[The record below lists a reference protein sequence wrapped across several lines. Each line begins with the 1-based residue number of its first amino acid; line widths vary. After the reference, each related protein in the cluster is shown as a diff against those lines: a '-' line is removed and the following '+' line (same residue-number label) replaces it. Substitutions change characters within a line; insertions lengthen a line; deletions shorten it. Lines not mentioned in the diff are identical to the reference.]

1 MYHFN
6 FILNVKN
13 SHKKLFGVIAIFVML
28 GTSPLSVSYSF
39 ADFGENDSELLKNKK
54 LGVILTEKVVNG
66 KLQIQQYSLPDE
78 FSDNDKQRM
87 VSFEEELSSWAYVN
101 YNALHSGIVLYD
113 GKASKIGENQLEIS
127 TNLLEDSQSG
137 LEIPENSQSE
147 TAEKEL
153 RYKVIFSGNIV
164 NSDLESEKII
174 YFVNSIFFPE
184 LTQNIKFLDFGE
196 DLEKIDLANEKLR
209 NFDW

>member
-1 MYHFN
+1 
-6 FILNVKN
+6 
-13 SHKKLFGVIAIFVML
+13 ML

-39 ADFGENDSELLKNKK
+39 ADFGENDSEVLKNKR
-54 LGVILTEKVVNG
+54 LGMILTEKIVNG
-66 KLQIQQYSLPDE
+66 KLQIQQYALPDE

-87 VSFEEELSSWAYVN
+87 VSFEEESSSWAYVN

-127 TNLLEDSQSG
+127 NDFLEDSQSRLG
-137 LEIPENSQSE
+137 ITENSQRNEDS
-147 TAEKEL
+147 EKEL
-153 RYKVIFSGNIV
+153 SYKVIFSGNIV

-184 LTQNIKFLDFGE
+184 LTQNMKFLDYGA
-196 DLEKIDLANEKLR
+196 DLEKMDRANEKLR
-209 NFDW
+209 NFNW

>member
-1 MYHFN
+1 
-6 FILNVKN
+6 
-13 SHKKLFGVIAIFVML
+13 ML
-28 GTSPLSVSYSF
+28 STSPLSVSYSF
-39 ADFGENDSELLKNKK
+39 ADFGENDSELLKNKR

-147 TAEKEL
+147 TPEKEL

>member
-1 MYHFN
+1 
-6 FILNVKN
+6 VKK
-13 SHKKLFGVIAIFVML
+13 SQKRSFGVIAIFVML

-39 ADFGENDSELLKNKK
+39 ADFGENDSELLKNKI

-78 FSDNDKQRM
+78 FLDNDKQRM
-87 VSFEEELSSWAYVN
+87 ISFEEESSSWAYVN

-147 TAEKEL
+147 TPEKEL

-164 NSDLESEKII
+164 NSDLEGEKII

-184 LTQNIKFLDFGE
+184 LTQNMKFLDFGE
-196 DLEKIDLANEKLR
+196 NLEKIDLANEKLR
-209 NFDW
+209 NFNW